1 MKKINNLVF
10 VTVSVFATACILLL
24 INYVAVTCCIG
35 NLQLFTALVLVVPI
49 ICIVAVS
56 FIIGYRIKWNWKY
69 GICIALILTL
79 ISWGTSQLIVLM
91 AGNDLDSI
99 GEIELQDNSQNASND
114 ELMDELYDEL
124 DKKAYEYM
132 LEQGLISEGEEI
144 FGGDKTVD
152 GKDSDG
158 NTGNS
163 IVNQNEIASTEMY
176 IGIQMS
182 DPVTE
187 LIGNIITFLVAYGL
201 IFVGYKA
208 KSKKGMQEKKTN
220 LCLREAIDNA
230 VENEKLICKI
240 ICRTMSLLHSVK
252 RKRCCMVELFSYIYG
267 TVALRKSELPFLV
280 GEFNT
285 K

>member
-24 INYVAVTCCIG
+24 INYVAVTCCLG

-49 ICIVAVS
+49 ICIAAVS

-187 LIGNIITFLVAYGL
+187 LIGSIITFLVAYGL

-267 TVALRKSELPFLV
+267 TVALRKSELPFLA

>member
-24 INYVAVTCCIG
+24 INYVAVTCCLG

-49 ICIVAVS
+49 ICIAAVS

-69 GICIALILTL
+69 GVCIALILTL

-99 GEIELQDNSQNASND
+99 GEIELQDNSQNASNN

-187 LIGNIITFLVAYGL
+187 LIGSIITFLVAYGL

-267 TVALRKSELPFLV
+267 TVALRKSELPFLA

>member
-49 ICIVAVS
+49 ICIAAVS

-91 AGNDLDSI
+91 AGNDLDSN
-99 GEIELQDNSQNASND
+99 GEIELQDNSQNAPN
-114 ELMDELYDEL
+114 DELYDEL

-144 FGGDKTVD
+144 FGGDITVD
-152 GKDSDG
+152 GKGSDG
-158 NTGNS
+158 NTGNN
-163 IVNQNEIASTEMY
+163 IVNQDEIASTEMY
-176 IGIQMS
+176 VGIQMS

-187 LIGNIITFLVAYGL
+187 LIGNIITFFVAYGL
-201 IFVGYKA
+201 NFVGYKA
-208 KSKKGMQEKKTN
+208 KSKKGMQEKRN
-220 LCLREAIDNA
+220 
-230 VENEKLICKI
+230 
-240 ICRTMSLLHSVK
+240 
-252 RKRCCMVELFSYIYG
+252 
-267 TVALRKSELPFLV
+267 
-280 GEFNT
+280 
-285 K
+285 

>member
-91 AGNDLDSI
+91 AGNDLDSN
-99 GEIELQDNSQNASND
+99 GEIESQNNSQNAPND

-144 FGGDKTVD
+144 HGGDKTI
-152 GKDSDG
+152 GGEDSE
-158 NTGNS
+158 NKKENE
-163 IVNQNEIASTEMY
+163 NNNEIASTEIY
-176 IGIQMS
+176 VGIQKS
-182 DPVTE
+182 DPVTG
-187 LIGNIITFLVAYGL
+187 LIGNVITFLVAFGL
-201 IFVGYKA
+201 SYAGYKV
-208 KSKKGMQEKKTN
+208 SNKKGSREK
-220 LCLREAIDNA
+220 
-230 VENEKLICKI
+230 
-240 ICRTMSLLHSVK
+240 
-252 RKRCCMVELFSYIYG
+252 
-267 TVALRKSELPFLV
+267 
-280 GEFNT
+280 
-285 K
+285 

>member
-187 LIGNIITFLVAYGL
+187 LIGSIITFLVAYGL

-252 RKRCCMVELFSYIYG
+252 RKRCCRVELFSYIYG
-267 TVALRKSELPFLV
+267 TVALRKSELPFLA

>member
-1 MKKINNLVF
+1 MKKINDLVF
-10 VTVSVFATACILLL
+10 VTVSIFTAACILLL

-49 ICIVAVS
+49 ICIAAVS
-56 FIIGYRIKWNWKY
+56 CIIGYRIKWNWKH

-91 AGNDLDSI
+91 TGNELDSI
-99 GEIELQDNSQNASND
+99 GEIELQDNSQNAPND

-158 NTGNS
+158 NTGNN
-163 IVNQNEIASTEMY
+163 IVNQDEIASTEMY
-176 IGIQMS
+176 VGIQMS

-208 KSKKGMQEKKTN
+208 KSKKGMQEKK
-220 LCLREAIDNA
+220 D
-230 VENEKLICKI
+230 
-240 ICRTMSLLHSVK
+240 
-252 RKRCCMVELFSYIYG
+252 
-267 TVALRKSELPFLV
+267 
-280 GEFNT
+280 
-285 K
+285 

>member
-24 INYVAVTCCIG
+24 INYVAVTCCLG

-49 ICIVAVS
+49 ICIAAVS

-91 AGNDLDSI
+91 AGNDLDSN
-99 GEIELQDNSQNASND
+99 GEIELQDNSQNAPND

-132 LEQGLISEGEEI
+132 LEQGLISEDEEI
-144 FGGDKTVD
+144 HGGDKTI
-152 GKDSDG
+152 GGEDSE
-158 NTGNS
+158 NKKENE
-163 IVNQNEIASTEMY
+163 NNNEIASTEIY
-176 IGIQMS
+176 VGIQKS

-187 LIGNIITFLVAYGL
+187 LIGNVITFLVAFGL
-201 IFVGYKA
+201 SYAGYKV
-208 KSKKGMQEKKTN
+208 SNKKGRREK
-220 LCLREAIDNA
+220 
-230 VENEKLICKI
+230 
-240 ICRTMSLLHSVK
+240 
-252 RKRCCMVELFSYIYG
+252 
-267 TVALRKSELPFLV
+267 
-280 GEFNT
+280 
-285 K
+285 

>member
-49 ICIVAVS
+49 ICIAAVS

-187 LIGNIITFLVAYGL
+187 LIGSIITFLVAYGL

-267 TVALRKSELPFLV
+267 TVALRKSELPFLA

>member
-1 MKKINNLVF
+1 MKKINDLVF
-10 VTVSVFATACILLL
+10 VTVSIFATACILLL
-24 INYVAVTCCIG
+24 INYVAVTCCLG

-91 AGNDLDSI
+91 AGNDLDSN
-99 GEIELQDNSQNASND
+99 GEIELQDNSQNAPND

-144 FGGDKTVD
+144 YGGDKTI
-152 GKDSDG
+152 GGEDSESKKE
-158 NTGNS
+158 NEN
-163 IVNQNEIASTEMY
+163 NNEIASTEIY
-176 IGIQMS
+176 VGIQKS

-187 LIGNIITFLVAYGL
+187 LIGNVITFLVAYGL
-201 IFVGYKA
+201 SYTGWKV
-208 KSKKGMQEKKTN
+208 SNKKDKQEK
-220 LCLREAIDNA
+220 I
-230 VENEKLICKI
+230 
-240 ICRTMSLLHSVK
+240 S
-252 RKRCCMVELFSYIYG
+252 
-267 TVALRKSELPFLV
+267 
-280 GEFNT
+280 
-285 K
+285 

>member
-35 NLQLFTALVLVVPI
+35 NLQLFTALVLVVLI

-69 GICIALILTL
+69 GICIAFILTL

-187 LIGNIITFLVAYGL
+187 LIGSIITFLVAYGL

-208 KSKKGMQEKKTN
+208 KSKKGMQKKRTN

-252 RKRCCMVELFSYIYG
+252 RKRCCRVELFSYIYG
-267 TVALRKSELPFLV
+267 TVALRKSELPFLA

>member
-69 GICIALILTL
+69 GVCIALILTL

-187 LIGNIITFLVAYGL
+187 LIGSIITFLVAYGL

-280 GEFNT
+280 GEFKT

>member
-10 VTVSVFATACILLL
+10 VTVSVFVTACILLL

-49 ICIVAVS
+49 ICIAAVS

-91 AGNDLDSI
+91 AGNDLDSN
-99 GEIELQDNSQNASND
+99 GEIELQDNSQNAPN
-114 ELMDELYDEL
+114 DELYDEL

-144 FGGDKTVD
+144 FGGDITVD
-152 GKDSDG
+152 GKGSDG
-158 NTGNS
+158 NTGNN
-163 IVNQNEIASTEMY
+163 IVNQDEIASTEMY
-176 IGIQMS
+176 VGIQMS

-187 LIGNIITFLVAYGL
+187 LIGNIITFFVAYGL
-201 IFVGYKA
+201 NFVGYKA
-208 KSKKGMQEKKTN
+208 KSKKGMQEKRN
-220 LCLREAIDNA
+220 
-230 VENEKLICKI
+230 
-240 ICRTMSLLHSVK
+240 
-252 RKRCCMVELFSYIYG
+252 
-267 TVALRKSELPFLV
+267 
-280 GEFNT
+280 
-285 K
+285 

>member
-69 GICIALILTL
+69 GVCIALILTL

-99 GEIELQDNSQNASND
+99 GEIELQDNSQNASNN

-187 LIGNIITFLVAYGL
+187 LIGSIITFLVAYGL

-267 TVALRKSELPFLV
+267 TVALRKSELPFLA

>member
-49 ICIVAVS
+49 ICIAAVS
-56 FIIGYRIKWNWKY
+56 FIIGYRIKWNWRY

-91 AGNDLDSI
+91 AGNDLDSN
-99 GEIELQDNSQNASND
+99 GEIELQDNSQNAPND

-132 LEQGLISEGEEI
+132 LEQGLISEDEEI
-144 FGGDKTVD
+144 HGGDKTI
-152 GKDSDG
+152 GGEDSE
-158 NTGNS
+158 NKKENE
-163 IVNQNEIASTEMY
+163 NNNEIASTEIY
-176 IGIQMS
+176 VGIQKS

-187 LIGNIITFLVAYGL
+187 LIGNVITFLVAFGL
-201 IFVGYKA
+201 SYAGYKV
-208 KSKKGMQEKKTN
+208 SNKKGRREK
-220 LCLREAIDNA
+220 
-230 VENEKLICKI
+230 
-240 ICRTMSLLHSVK
+240 
-252 RKRCCMVELFSYIYG
+252 
-267 TVALRKSELPFLV
+267 
-280 GEFNT
+280 
-285 K
+285 

>member
-1 MKKINNLVF
+1 MKKMNNLVF

-49 ICIVAVS
+49 ICIAAVS

-182 DPVTE
+182 NPVTE
-187 LIGNIITFLVAYGL
+187 LIGSIITFLVAYGL

-208 KSKKGMQEKKTN
+208 KSKKGMQEKRTN

-252 RKRCCMVELFSYIYG
+252 RKRCCRVELFSYIYG
-267 TVALRKSELPFLV
+267 TVALRKSELPFLA

>member
-10 VTVSVFATACILLL
+10 VTVSVFVTACILLL

-49 ICIVAVS
+49 ICIAAVS

-79 ISWGTSQLIVLM
+79 ISWGTSQIIVLV
-91 AGNDLDSI
+91 AGNDLSSI
-99 GEIELQDNSQNASND
+99 EESELPDNSPKTPND

-144 FGGDKTVD
+144 YGGDKTI
-152 GKDSDG
+152 GGETSENAKEKG
-158 NTGNS
+158 N
-163 IVNQNEIASTEMY
+163 IDDNEIASTEMY
-176 IGIQMS
+176 VGIQKS

-187 LIGNIITFLVAYGL
+187 LIGNIITFLIAYGL
-201 IFVGYKA
+201 SYAGYKVSRRKA
-208 KSKKGMQEKKTN
+208 
-220 LCLREAIDNA
+220 R
-230 VENEKLICKI
+230 KI
-240 ICRTMSLLHSVK
+240 V
-252 RKRCCMVELFSYIYG
+252 
-267 TVALRKSELPFLV
+267 
-280 GEFNT
+280 
-285 K
+285 

>member
-24 INYVAVTCCIG
+24 INYVAVTCCLG

-49 ICIVAVS
+49 ICIAAVS

-69 GICIALILTL
+69 GVCIALILTL

-187 LIGNIITFLVAYGL
+187 LIGSIITFLVAYGL

-252 RKRCCMVELFSYIYG
+252 RKRCCRVELFSYIYG
-267 TVALRKSELPFLV
+267 TVALRKSELPFLA

>member
-24 INYVAVTCCIG
+24 INYVAVTCCLG

-49 ICIVAVS
+49 ICIAAVS

-91 AGNDLDSI
+91 AGNDLDSN
-99 GEIELQDNSQNASND
+99 GEIELQNNSQNTPND

-144 FGGDKTVD
+144 HGGDKTI
-152 GKDSDG
+152 GGEDSE
-158 NTGNS
+158 NKKE
-163 IVNQNEIASTEMY
+163 NENNNEVASTEIY
-176 IGIQMS
+176 VGIQKS
-182 DPVTE
+182 DLVTK
-187 LIGNIITFLVAYGL
+187 LIGNVITFLVAFGL
-201 IFVGYKA
+201 SYAGYKV
-208 KSKKGMQEKKTN
+208 SNKKGRREK
-220 LCLREAIDNA
+220 
-230 VENEKLICKI
+230 
-240 ICRTMSLLHSVK
+240 
-252 RKRCCMVELFSYIYG
+252 
-267 TVALRKSELPFLV
+267 
-280 GEFNT
+280 
-285 K
+285 

>member
-49 ICIVAVS
+49 ICIAAIS
-56 FIIGYRIKWNWKY
+56 FIIGYRIKWNWRY

-91 AGNDLDSI
+91 AGNDLDSN
-99 GEIELQDNSQNASND
+99 GEIELQDNSQNAPND

-132 LEQGLISEGEEI
+132 LEQGLISEDEEI
-144 FGGDKTVD
+144 HGGDKTI
-152 GKDSDG
+152 GGEDSE
-158 NTGNS
+158 NKKENE
-163 IVNQNEIASTEMY
+163 NNNEIASTEIY
-176 IGIQMS
+176 VGIQKS

-187 LIGNIITFLVAYGL
+187 LIGNVITFLVAFGL
-201 IFVGYKA
+201 SYAGYKV
-208 KSKKGMQEKKTN
+208 SNKKGRREK
-220 LCLREAIDNA
+220 
-230 VENEKLICKI
+230 
-240 ICRTMSLLHSVK
+240 
-252 RKRCCMVELFSYIYG
+252 
-267 TVALRKSELPFLV
+267 
-280 GEFNT
+280 
-285 K
+285 

>member
-10 VTVSVFATACILLL
+10 VTVSVFVTACILLL

-49 ICIVAVS
+49 ICIAAVS

-91 AGNDLDSI
+91 AGNDLDSN
-99 GEIELQDNSQNASND
+99 GEIELQDNSQNAPN
-114 ELMDELYDEL
+114 DELYDEL

-144 FGGDKTVD
+144 FGGDITVD
-152 GKDSDG
+152 GKGSDG
-158 NTGNS
+158 NTGNN
-163 IVNQNEIASTEMY
+163 IVNQDEIASTEMY
-176 IGIQMS
+176 VGIQMS

-187 LIGNIITFLVAYGL
+187 LIGNIITFFVAYGL
-201 IFVGYKA
+201 NFVGYKA
-208 KSKKGMQEKKTN
+208 KNKKGMQEKRN
-220 LCLREAIDNA
+220 
-230 VENEKLICKI
+230 
-240 ICRTMSLLHSVK
+240 
-252 RKRCCMVELFSYIYG
+252 
-267 TVALRKSELPFLV
+267 
-280 GEFNT
+280 
-285 K
+285 

>member
-24 INYVAVTCCIG
+24 INYVAVTCCLG

-49 ICIVAVS
+49 ICIAAVS

-91 AGNDLDSI
+91 AGNDLDSN
-99 GEIELQDNSQNASND
+99 GKIELQNNSQNTPND

-144 FGGDKTVD
+144 HGGDKTI
-152 GKDSDG
+152 GGEDSE
-158 NTGNS
+158 NKKE
-163 IVNQNEIASTEMY
+163 NENNNEVASTEIY
-176 IGIQMS
+176 VGIQKS
-182 DPVTE
+182 DLVTK
-187 LIGNIITFLVAYGL
+187 LIGNVITFLVAFGL
-201 IFVGYKA
+201 SYAGYKV
-208 KSKKGMQEKKTN
+208 SNKKGRREK
-220 LCLREAIDNA
+220 
-230 VENEKLICKI
+230 
-240 ICRTMSLLHSVK
+240 
-252 RKRCCMVELFSYIYG
+252 
-267 TVALRKSELPFLV
+267 
-280 GEFNT
+280 
-285 K
+285 